1 MPTQG
6 TLDVISVNIWQIIIS
21 LCNLLILF
29 LILKK
34 FLFKPVKKVLSDR
47 QNAVDT
53 MYSDANEAKMEAIAE
68 KEQWEEK
75 LKNADIEAD
84 TVIKEASETAEK
96 RGEKILADAKEKAES
111 IVRQAESEAQL
122 RLKKA
127 EAGIKTEIVNV
138 SYALTEKML
147 EREIN
152 PDDHRA
158 LIDSV
163 IEKIGDNDDGNK

>member
-1 MPTQG
+1 MKS
-6 TLDVISVNIWQIIIS
+6 LDIVSVNIWQILIS
-21 LCNLLILF
+21 LANLTLLF

-34 FLFKPVKKVLSDR
+34 FLFKPVKEMLAKR
-47 QNAVDT
+47 QNAVDE
-53 MYSDANEAKMEAIAE
+53 MYSSAARADADANENK
-68 KEQWEEK
+68 KQWEEK
-75 LKNADIEAD
+75 LKSADDKAD
-84 TVIKEASETAEK
+84 TLIKEASETAEK
-96 RGEKILADAKEKAES
+96 RGEKIVADAKEKAES
-111 IVRQAESEAQL
+111 IIRQAEIEAEL

-152 PDDHRA
+152 ADDHRT

-163 IEKIGDNDDGNK
+163 IGKIGDNDDSNE